1 MSKYT
6 KKCVKKY
13 TVFKKKSTVLLVVA
27 VVTNISYD
35 VDPGDKFNK
44 TSD

>member
-6 KKCVKKY
+6 NKCVKKQ
-13 TVFKKKSTVLLVVA
+13 TVLKKSTVLLVVA

-35 VDPGDKFNK
+35 VDPDDKFNK